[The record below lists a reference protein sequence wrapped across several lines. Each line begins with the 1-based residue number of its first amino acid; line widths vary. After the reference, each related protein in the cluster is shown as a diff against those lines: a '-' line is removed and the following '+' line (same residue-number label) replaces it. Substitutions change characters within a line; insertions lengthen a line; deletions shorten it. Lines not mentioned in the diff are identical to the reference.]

1 MSDGMEQF
9 TFEQLEIEKFP
20 TEKQPIEIASWVLGM
35 ITAFSKLD
43 PIDEKNQLFVVTELN
58 KLIDH
63 VQGKDPKV
71 LGSKAIR
78 SDISKAYE
86 LAFSSGHKRQL
97 YETANK
103 FLNIHAGYRYAFLK
117 TLQSVIATTGD
128 SFDDSLSKDT
138 WKNTKG
144 ITVDKSAKASAASF
158 EVLEALVTTRIVFKN
173 HSDFESFRS
182 IYLKAMESTHAV
194 VRQAAAKCMARAAL
208 QLTKLSETKAEIQ
221 APQKGSKKKSEADD
235 DEEDSGRSSAA
246 SAKAN
251 ASSKAQFYSSTF
263 PDVLSVFAAC
273 YLHPNGST
281 RLRVGVTQTIAFFV
295 LMCDAKK
302 IEQSYSLL
310 SSTLFSTILGHSSI
324 KADKY
329 KSLSAKKHMV
339 FVLNDIVASQILGEY
354 GQTDAL
360 KVLINDFV
368 AKYDQKQA
376 TPVKETLVAAL
387 ETITGLIGFLGSEI
401 SGVVGS
407 LKPCLLQ
414 LLEHPSYSVRTACCM
429 CFKALLMSCPSNI
442 IPLLTASLNHIT
454 KELPLMSKKESNS
467 TKILG
472 HAYLASVIVSLTNAK
487 PEHSSLDLTSRVLTT
502 ATSLLKNSGNV
513 DVLTVQTQVA
523 WLLVSGLMPLGPN
536 FVKVHLSQLLLLW
549 KSALHKPVG
558 KDQSDKSTLE
568 LNYHL
573 HVRYCALSCIVS
585 FLKFNHKL
593 VTADVGR
600 RLGVMLQNT
609 TTFLSSIPSK
619 KYQDDDP
626 SHQLDKSLTL
636 QDYDLMVKKR
646 ILQAY
651 LYLSR
656 HSNAAESF
664 PANVLTSALATFA
677 DSDKSMSKMSS
688 SIAASS
694 GTLDSI
700 WELADN
706 SAFGVTSKVGGFD
719 ILDRTPDARS
729 RGDNMFFDDQARHW
743 ISESSWCG
751 TLEKQ
756 VMTPILG
763 SLEFDP
769 MFLLEESPDRSTESP
784 VPIATSVVDLSIELF
799 AVILPT
805 QTAKVVESILDQ
817 LRTYASSCIN
827 QSQKKTDH
835 KTAVAVNS
843 VVTIHTALKF
853 AHSPKNS
860 YKDSLKN
867 LKVIKIFVD
876 VIKKALADSDPYVRN
891 MAAQSMGMLCSLGG
905 STTTTEHIKYLID
918 EIVANRDPN
927 ARGGCSIALG
937 YILKYVGGMFA
948 GLHLKTILSILVS
961 LASDPHPTVHFWAL
975 EAIAITI
982 ESSGLSFANYM
993 SSTLSTL
1000 NKLYLSE
1007 SHSDEVSSSTSGNM
1021 ELEFPTT
1028 RALARCVKALINVLG
1043 PDLRESSK
1051 SRNIVFSLVKQFEMS
1066 SDENVVVES
1075 HRSIQELIIFAPE
1088 EVNLTTF
1095 SREVCKNLT
1104 LPSMSPLR
1112 AAAIDGVYQ
1121 LIRTQSTK
1129 IFEYTGKELE
1139 TLIWFAYNQTP
1150 NNRELKRF
1158 IENWLEVTGESEP
1171 YEWVARIQAVLLKS
1185 QRSFEP
1191 ASLQKDSQATS
1202 SQKETDV
1209 SYEDEEG
1216 ASFAAN
1222 TGSGDSS
1229 GKEDDGE
1236 NQIDEPLKW
1245 QTRALAVSLL
1255 RQLVRLLL
1263 NNRTKDERENSPLV
1277 RKVGDLIKLAFSAST
1292 ASVVE
1297 LRLLGLRLLNDI
1309 LTELKDLVDPDFQE
1323 VALLEQ
1329 YQAQIG
1335 SALTPSFSAD
1345 SSPELA
1351 FQAIKVCATFIG
1363 SGIIKNVDRMGRILK
1378 LLTNALES
1386 CSGSHIHLGE
1396 LNTPSPNAQVMLRIA
1411 ILSLWA
1417 ELQVSSVS
1425 PGKEYLV
1432 DVVGPYVP
1440 TLVPLWIS
1448 ALRDFAKLR
1457 FEPEQSSGLSSS
1469 GSSLSGSIDQMYSAL
1484 SRTSVLPI
1492 YQESWLQLVDAIA
1505 SLIEKDNKLVF
1516 EILDEKERAATEE
1529 NKEGIK
1535 YSNEPAAFF
1544 FVLFGLCFEA
1554 LVRPQQSTEN
1564 RLKVL
1569 NALQR
1574 ILHPSVSASAIY
1586 KDVVFAEMV
1595 DVLDRIVLTGNV
1607 QEQLAVVEIASSLCL
1622 NHPSGV
1628 RQESEDSENHITEG
1642 IEQLFELFRVVMLSL
1657 TNIFPFLADS
1667 DKPIPRH
1674 VTEDAAHLTLI
1685 RSCLNNLVSMIGVFP
1700 NIIKVDL
1707 YSCLLYVFGRLLED
1721 EQCQKNIVPY
1731 SLGVQKKLLNM
1742 MVKTHSISKDASNV
1756 IEQAVIMSVC
1766 HIISLL
1772 KAADLSAPGLTKRK
1786 NCLLSCVVV
1795 LTASSDIIHSNTGFL
1810 HDLGRLL
1817 IENLNISE
1825 ISTVTAECTRTLLA
1839 SSVNNNVGRVVAE
1852 DVIPSLVS
1860 MATQQPQE
1868 GEETDKKCSMQS
1880 KLVND
1885 ILVGFT
1891 RSLRGVDKIVS
1902 GLSLT
1907 LPTLIQF
1914 IGDRT
1919 CSLTPEERLDY
1930 VKERLIELASFDST
1944 AFKKVVQEG
1953 LSEWQRTLLERVLRG
1968 DGEATNQSD
1977 TNSESGT
1984 HIQLKSFG

>member
-1 MSDGMEQF
+1 M
-9 TFEQLEIEKFP
+9 
-20 TEKQPIEIASWVLGM
+20 
-35 ITAFSKLD
+35 
-43 PIDEKNQLFVVTELN
+43 
-58 KLIDH
+58 
-63 VQGKDPKV
+63 
-71 LGSKAIR
+71 
-78 SDISKAYE
+78 
-86 LAFSSGHKRQL
+86 
-97 YETANK
+97 
-103 FLNIHAGYRYAFLK
+103 
-117 TLQSVIATTGD
+117 
-128 SFDDSLSKDT
+128 
-138 WKNTKG
+138 
-144 ITVDKSAKASAASF
+144 
-158 EVLEALVTTRIVFKN
+158 LEALITTRVVFKN
-173 HSDFESFRS
+173 HSDFESFKS
-182 IYLKAMESTHAV
+182 IYLKAIESPHAV
-194 VRQAAAKCMARAAL
+194 VRQAAAKCMAHAAL

-221 APQKGSKKKSEADD
+221 APTKGSKKKKSEADD
-235 DEEDSGRSSAA
+235 DEEDNGRATGAKTSS
-246 SAKAN
+246 
-251 ASSKAQFYSSTF
+251 SSKAQFYSLTF
-263 PDVLSVFAAC
+263 PDVMSVFASC
-273 YLHPNGST
+273 YLHQSGST

-295 LMCDAKK
+295 LMCDTKK

-310 SSTLFSTILGHSSI
+310 SSTLFSTILGHPSI
-324 KADKY
+324 KANKY
-329 KSLSAKKHMV
+329 KSLCAKKHV
-339 FVLNDIVASQILGEY
+339 EFVLNDIIASQILGEY

-360 KVLINDFV
+360 KILINDILG
-368 AKYDQKQA
+368 KYDLKQS

-387 ETITGLIGFLGSEI
+387 ETITGLIGFLGSAI

-414 LLEHPSYSVRTACCM
+414 LLEHPSYSVRAACCM
-429 CFKALLMSCPSNI
+429 CFKALLMACPSNI
-442 IPLLTASLNHIT
+442 IPLLTSSLNHIT
-454 KELPLMSKKESNS
+454 KELPLLSKKESNP

-472 HAYLASVIVSLTNAK
+472 HAYLASVIVSLTNSR

-573 HVRYCALSCIVS
+573 HVRYCALSCVVS

-609 TTFLSSIPSK
+609 TAFLSTIPSK

-636 QDYDLMVKKR
+636 QDYDLMVRKR

-664 PANVLTSALATFA
+664 PAHVLTSALAAFA
-677 DSDKSMSKMSS
+677 DSDKSMLKMSS

-694 GTLDSI
+694 GALDSI

-706 SAFGVTSKVGGFD
+706 SAFGVTSKVDGFD
-719 ILDRTPDARS
+719 ILDRSPDAKS
-729 RGDNMFFDDQARHW
+729 RADNMFFDDQAHHW
-743 ISESSWCG
+743 ISESSWCES
-751 TLEKQ
+751 LEKQ
-756 VMTPILG
+756 TMTPILG

-769 MFLLEESPDRSTESP
+769 MFLLEESPDSSQYP
-784 VPIATSVVDLSIELF
+784 VPVSTSVVDLSIELF

-843 VVTIHTALKF
+843 VTAIHTALKF
-853 AHSPKNS
+853 AHSPKNNH
-860 YKDSLKN
+860 KDSLKN
-867 LKVIKIFVD
+867 PKVIKIFVS

-1007 SHSDEVSSSTSGNM
+1007 SHSDEVSSSTSDNM
-1021 ELEFPTT
+1021 DLEFPTT
-1028 RALARCVKALINVLG
+1028 RALSRCVRALINVLG

-1066 SDENVVVES
+1066 SDENVVVEA
-1075 HRSIQELIIFAPE
+1075 HRCIQELIIFAPE

-1095 SREVCKNLT
+1095 SKEVCKNLT

-1112 AAAIDGVYQ
+1112 AAAIDGIYQ

-1129 IFEYTGKELE
+1129 VFEYTGKDLE
-1139 TLIWFAYNQTP
+1139 TLIWYAYNQTP
-1150 NNRELKRF
+1150 HNRELKRF
-1158 IENWLEVTGESEP
+1158 IENWLEVSGEREP
-1171 YEWVARIQAVLLKS
+1171 YEWIARIQTVLLKS

-1191 ASLQKDSQATS
+1191 ASLQKDSQPAA
-1202 SQKETDV
+1202 QGETDMN
-1209 SYEDEEG
+1209 YEDEEG

-1255 RQLVRLLL
+1255 RQLIRLLL
-1263 NNRTKDERENSPLV
+1263 TNRPNGERENSPLV

-1292 ASVVE
+1292 ASVLE
-1297 LRLLGLRLLNDI
+1297 LRLLGLRLLDDI

-1386 CSGSHIHLGE
+1386 CSGSQIHLGE

-1417 ELQVSSVS
+1417 ELQISSVS

-1457 FEPEQSSGLSSS
+1457 FEPEQSSGLSS
-1469 GSSLSGSIDQMYSAL
+1469 GSSLSGSIDQMYAAL

-1505 SLIEKDNKLVF
+1505 SLIEKDNQLVF

-1529 NKEGIK
+1529 NKEEGIK

-1554 LVRPQQSTEN
+1554 LVRPQQSTES

-1574 ILHPSVSASAIY
+1574 ILHPSVSGSAVY
-1586 KDVVFAEMV
+1586 KDVVFAETV

-1607 QEQLAVVEIASSLCL
+1607 QEQLAVVQIASSLCL

-1628 RQESEDSENHITEG
+1628 RQESEDSEDHITEG

-1685 RSCLNNLVSMIGVFP
+1685 RSCLDNLVSMIGVFP

-1721 EQCQKNIVPY
+1721 EQCQRNIVPY
-1731 SLGVQKKLLNM
+1731 SLGVQKKLLTM
-1742 MVKTHSISKDASNV
+1742 MVNTHSISKDASSV

-1817 IENLNISE
+1817 IENMNISE
-1825 ISTVTAECTRTLLA
+1825 LSTVTAECTRTLLA
-1839 SSVNNNVGRVVAE
+1839 SSVNNNVGRVIAE

-1860 MATQQPQE
+1860 IATQQPQD
-1868 GEETDKKCSMQS
+1868 EEESEKKPTMQS

-1891 RSLRGVDKIVS
+1891 KSLRGMEKIVS

-1919 CSLTPEERLDY
+1919 CSLSPEERLDY
-1930 VKERLIELASFDST
+1930 VRERLMELASFDSA

-1953 LSEWQRTLLERVLRG
+1953 LSQWQRTLLERVLRG
-1968 DGEATNQSD
+1968 DGETASQTDS
-1977 TNSESGT
+1977 NSESGT